1 MTEYHMYGVNLSKRQ
16 IEKMDHAAN
25 KRREVKIRLSKNNL
39 QGDHKLPLT
48 QRQINKIKKSKTG
61 IDLEISA
68 SQLQHLEKSG
78 GFIPLL
84 ALLPAI
90 FGGLGAAGGLA
101 GGIASAVS
109 AANNTQAAAAAQA
122 ETARHNRE
130 VEAQL
135 KAGNGIGSGDGSGVG
150 SGVVSNMV
158 GKVPVIG
165 SVLKPLLEKLGLGIV
180 AKNRLMK
187 GGCVCLSKVGKGL
200 YLKPYGAGL
209 FLGPRGGGLFL
220 GPPPN

>member
-61 IDLEISA
+61 IDLELSA

-78 GFIPLL
+78 GFLPLL

-109 AANNTQAAAAAQA
+109 AAKNTQAAAAAQA
-122 ETARHNRE
+122 ETTRHNRE

-135 KAGNGIGSGDGSGVG
+135 KAGNGIGSG
-150 SGVVSNMV
+150 VVSEVV

-165 SVLKPLLEKLGLGIV
+165 SILKLLFEKFGLGV
-180 AKNRLMK
+180 TAQNKLMK
-187 GGCVCLSKVGKGL
+187 GGCVCLNKVGKGL

-220 GPPPN
+220 GQPSN

>member
-1 MTEYHMYGVNLSKRQ
+1 MTEYQMYGLNLSEGQ
-16 IEKMDHAAN
+16 IEKIALAA
-25 KRREVKIRLSKNNL
+25 KAHCEVKIRLSKNNL

-61 IDLEISA
+61 IDLTLSV

-109 AANNTQAAAAAQA
+109 AAKNTQAAAAAQA

-135 KAGNGIGSGDGSGVG
+135 KAGSGIGT
-150 SGVVSNMV
+150 
-158 GKVPVIG
+158 
-165 SVLKPLLEKLGLGIV
+165 GLCPMWLV
-180 AKNRLMK
+180 R
-187 GGCVCLSKVGKGL
+187 CL
-200 YLKPYGAGL
+200 
-209 FLGPRGGGLFL
+209 
-220 GPPPN
+220 

>member
-1 MTEYHMYGVNLSKRQ
+1 M
-16 IEKMDHAAN
+16 
-25 KRREVKIRLSKNNL
+25 
-39 QGDHKLPLT
+39 

-61 IDLEISA
+61 IDLELSA

-101 GGIASAVS
+101 GRITSAVS
-109 AANNTQAAAAAQA
+109 AAKNAQAAAAAQA

-130 VEAQL
+130 VEAEL
-135 KAGNGIGSGDGSGVG
+135 KAESGIG
-150 SGVVSNMV
+150 SGVVSEVV

-165 SVLKPLLEKLGLGIV
+165 SVLKLLLEKLGLGII
-180 AKNRLMK
+180 AQNRLMK

-209 FLGPRGGGLFL
+209 FLGSQGAGLF
-220 GPPPN
+220 

>member
-1 MTEYHMYGVNLSKRQ
+1 MTEYHMYGLNLRKVRIQ
-16 IEKMDHAAN
+16 
-25 KRREVKIRLSKNNL
+25 KIAFTTKKCHEIKVRLSKNNL

-61 IDLEISA
+61 IDLELSA
-68 SQLQHLEKSG
+68 SQLRHLEKSG
-78 GFIPLL
+78 GFLPLL

-109 AANNTQAAAAAQA
+109 SANNAKAAAAAQA
-122 ETARHNRE
+122 ETERHNRE

-135 KAGNGIGSGDGSGVG
+135 KAG
-150 SGVVSNMV
+150 SGVVSEFV

-165 SVLKPLLEKLGLGIV
+165 SFLKPLLEKIGLGISDSDKV
-180 AKNRLMK
+180 MN
-187 GGCVCLSKVGKGL
+187 GGCVCLRHLGKG
-200 YLKPYGAGL
+200 YI
-209 FLGPRGGGLFL
+209 
-220 GPPPN
+220 